1 MIMRDIPYPPMR
13 LRKSVGPVEDI
24 YYDNPGG
31 QLVFETDI
39 PARNYQ
45 RIFDFGCGCGRVA
58 RQLMLQRQAP
68 VESYMGIDLFKESID
83 WASKNLSSVNAAFQF
98 RHHDVYNAQFNPK
111 TNRESAPFPA
121 DDKSFSLVTAHS
133 VFTHVLERNFQFYL
147 SECRRILMDDGIF
160 RSSWF
165 LIPVV
170 HAAIAMPFVIR
181 AALPVVQGIPRELRS
196 AAATLGASPWRRF
209 CLVEIPLLRPAI
221 TTGIAFSM
229 AISLG
234 EFGATSFLTRR
245 ESQTLPI
252 IIANLFGK
260 VGAIPRASGMAASLL
275 LVIVTGIIVLSVDR
289 KPHV

>member
-13 LRKSVGPVEDI
+13 LRKSVGPVEEI

-45 RIFDFGCGCGRVA
+45 RVFDFGCGCGRVA

-133 VFTHVLERNFQFYL
+133 VFTHVLERNLQFYL

-165 LIPVV
+165 LFDKAAFPMMQEFQNCLYINVDDPTNATIYDYKHVREMFRRNGLTIYSIVPPPVRG
-170 HAAIAMPFVIR
+170 FQWF
-181 AALPVVQGIPRELRS
+181 LL
-196 AAATLGASPWRRF
+196 ASPSSEATKEAEF
-209 CLVEIPLLRPAI
+209 PDDVAPLGICRPPVNI
-221 TTGIAFSM
+221 
-229 AISLG
+229 L
-234 EFGATSFLTRR
+234 E
-245 ESQTLPI
+245 
-252 IIANLFGK
+252 
-260 VGAIPRASGMAASLL
+260 
-275 LVIVTGIIVLSVDR
+275 
-289 KPHV
+289 